1 MDKILT
7 LQQFAQMVATSAD
20 IPADE
25 AMSFITSLTEHI
37 KGMLCDGE
45 KAYLPGIGTFA
56 AIEDKDG
63 NATVVFAPDESFSE
77 SVNEPFAMF
86 EPVELS
92 DNAALDIAASEV
104 QPPLQSSTD
113 NGTTTPLSDDRHD
126 DSAETDISAIPS
138 DAATPKEP
146 QQTAAATVTTE
157 RMPTDT
163 PEITGAENTAPV
175 STAVPLPAPH
185 DPTAPA
191 APTPQYRLGWLCHGI
206 ALGAI
211 IGYLVAALV
220 YINREMSDNEEY
232 GDTYEETAEYTDS
245 VISVTDGIAADSY
258 HPAVSATAD
267 ILCTDTVTVRRYITH
282 MAKDYYGDRNF
293 WVYIYEANKDVL
305 GHPERTLPGTV
316 VNIPTPSSIPANPSN
331 PDDIKQARLLAAE
344 IYARFQ

>member
-1 MDKILT
+1 MRWR
-7 LQQFAQMVATSAD
+7 
-20 IPADE
+20 
-25 AMSFITSLTEHI
+25 
-37 KGMLCDGE
+37 

-157 RMPTDT
+157 RMPTGT

-175 STAVPLPAPH
+175 STAVPMPAPLA
-185 DPTAPA
+185 PTAPA
-191 APTPQYRLGWLCHGI
+191 APSRQYRLGWLCLGI
-206 ALGAI
+206 AIGAI

-220 YINREMSDNEEY
+220 YTNREMSDNEEY

-245 VISVTDGIAADSY
+245 VISVTDASLPIVTTLRSQQLRISFAPILSQSDAIS
-258 HPAVSATAD
+258 HIWPRTITATA
-267 ILCTDTVTVRRYITH
+267 ISGYIS
-282 MAKDYYGDRNF
+282 MR
-293 WVYIYEANKDVL
+293 
-305 GHPERTLPGTV
+305 
-316 VNIPTPSSIPANPSN
+316 PT
-331 PDDIKQARLLAAE
+331 KMC
-344 IYARFQ
+344 